1 MIQELFHIGSLSISP
16 FGVTLVLAFFAAYWH
31 LQRAMRRFDIGDQD
45 TASWLLFGTA
55 LCGIVGAKIYYAVLY
70 RDWHLLYDRAGIV
83 FYGGFIG
90 GTLAFFWMVYRYRL
104 PLARTADAAAPAL
117 ALGYGIG
124 RVGCF
129 LVGDDYGVPTDL
141 PWGVAFKVGL
151 PPTTGFNLHHQFGLD
166 VPPDNAFVAVHP
178 TQLYETAGGLL
189 IWGFA
194 LYLMRREAGPRQ
206 PRPGTIGLTVVAL
219 LAVERF
225 LVEFLRAKDDRFFG
239 VFTLAQMISVAV
251 LVTVAAIAVTA
262 WRRRRAAA
270 EA

>member
-1 MIQELFHIGSLSISP
+1 MIQELFHIGPLSISP
-16 FGVTLVLAFFAAYWH
+16 FGVMLVAAFFAAYWH
-31 LQRAMRRFDIGDQD
+31 LQKAMRHYGIGDQD
-45 TASWLLFGTA
+45 IASWVLFGTA
-55 LCGIVGAKIYYAVLY
+55 LSGIVGAKIYYAVLY
-70 RDWHLLYDRAGIV
+70 KDWHLLFDRAGIV

-90 GTLAFFWMVYRYRL
+90 GTLALLWMVHHYRL
-104 PLARTADAAAPAL
+104 PLARTADAAAPSL

-141 PWGVAFKVGL
+141 PWGVEFKVGL

-178 TQLYETAGGLL
+178 TQLYETVAGLL

-194 LYLMRREAGPRQ
+194 VVLMRRDLRAG
-206 PRPGTIGLTVVAL
+206 TLGLTVVAL
-219 LAVERF
+219 LSAERF

-251 LVTVAAIAVTA
+251 LVTVAAIVWTV
-262 WRRRRAAA
+262 WRRRRAAD
-270 EA
+270 